1 MKKGL
6 ILIFLMA
13 IISTGICLCQNSIEG
28 KKSILFK
35 GIVLDASSQARLAG
49 SQILINRSLSAL
61 SGEDGSFSLYANKK
75 DTIIFSML
83 GYKPASLIVSDTV
96 LAPEFLTGVYLQ
108 SDTIFIGEVIIV
120 PKLPNLKAE
129 MMNARIYTDAKL
141 ENARSNISIATYQ
154 GKTGQAKLG
163 DPNLSYEMMRQ
174 KQKIDA
180 IEKGGIPS
188 DKMAAISPLLLIPAF
203 YLLLHGIPEVPP
215 PPKQEI
221 SSKDMDE
228 LRKRYME
235 SLKNRK

>member
-1 MKKGL
+1 MKKRI

-13 IISTGICLCQNSIEG
+13 FFSTCICLSQNGMEG
-28 KKSILFK
+28 KRSILFR
-35 GIVLDASSQARLAG
+35 GIVLDASSQTSLAG

-61 SGEDGSFSLYANKK
+61 SGQDGTFSFYANKK
-75 DTIIFSML
+75 DTVVFSMM

-96 LAPEFLTGVYLQ
+96 LAAEFLTGVYLQ
-108 SDTIFIGEVIIV
+108 TDTIFIGEVIIV

-129 MMNARIYTDAKL
+129 MMNARITTDTKL

-163 DPNLSYEMMRQ
+163 DPSLSYEMMRQ

-180 IEKGGIPS
+180 IERGGIPS
-188 DKMAAISPLLLIPAF
+188 DKMVALSPLLLIPAA
-203 YLLLHGIPEVPP
+203 YLLLHGIPEPPP

-228 LRKRYME
+228 LTKRYLE
-235 SLKNRK
+235 IVRNKK